1 MTNYAMEVIQKFYK
15 IIKTKI
21 NEIETLKASKEKYK
35 TIESKL
41 YEEKFKVS
49 TQACENLVVKL
60 TAAKEKFD
68 KLTIENRNI
77 KANMFLSEDEE
88 EIKIEDE

>member
-21 NEIETLKASKEKYK
+21 NEIETLKASKEKYM

-60 TAAKEKFD
+60 TAAK
-68 KLTIENRNI
+68 LTIENRNI